1 MHAQNVSREIF
12 KELVI
17 AVVHREL
24 KWEANFF
31 FMPYTFVP
39 FELYTIYVLFF
50 QNFLKLVIF

>member
-24 KWEANFF
+24 KWEENFF
-31 FMPYTFVP
+31 FMLYTFVP

-50 QNFLKLVIF
+50 QNF